1 MSITNGI
8 SGTGAQFELGKIGGV
23 RSLLHLLSIDQWL
36 SHSVNKLNSLPR
48 DLITRWVRDDE
59 FGHGGAMAENRTGN
73 QFVEV
78 SPSPNFHE
86 RRKERKKE

>member
-1 MSITNGI
+1 M
-8 SGTGAQFELGKIGGV
+8 FVVVVYK
-23 RSLLHLLSIDQWL
+23 
-36 SHSVNKLNSLPR
+36 
-48 DLITRWVRDDE
+48 WVRDDE

-73 QFVEV
+73 QSEEV

>member
-1 MSITNGI
+1 M
-8 SGTGAQFELGKIGGV
+8 FVVVLY
-23 RSLLHLLSIDQWL
+23 
-36 SHSVNKLNSLPR
+36 
-48 DLITRWVRDDE
+48 RWVRDDE